1 MNVTF
6 IISRIK
12 NHACVLLR
20 ETLKQLNQLRLLL
33 RESDML
39 LR

>member
-6 IISRIK
+6 IISQIK

-20 ETLKQLNQLRLLL
+20 EILKQLN
-33 RESDML
+33 
-39 LR
+39 